1 MTVNFNAYVRDTAAN
16 LWRFPRVANADPV
29 ESLGVSNTNAADLL
43 AALGLADPHAEPVP
57 LDVFSNLVTTAL
69 RRHLGK
75 RSPAYASVE
84 DIQPGRMSITYCG
97 RSEGYIERRL
107 SELAV
112 MTQEARA
119 IGATHIGWG

>member
-1 MTVNFNAYVRDTAAN
+1 MTVSFNPYVRDTAAA
-16 LWRFPRVANADPV
+16 LWRFPKPQAADTV
-29 ESLGVSNTNAADLL
+29 EAIEVSNANAADIL
-43 AALGLADPHAEPVP
+43 AALGLADPHAEPMP
-57 LDVFSNLVTTAL
+57 LSAFSNLVTAAL
-69 RRHLGK
+69 RRHIGK

-84 DIQPGRMSITYCG
+84 DTQPGRMSITYCG

-107 SELAV
+107 GELAV